1 MTSITNYDVRVN
13 DTSILIDCANS
24 IPREMFDQFEYPLF
38 SDTQLRNDFIASTSV
53 FVSHESNVI
62 ISVTAGSKLKA
73 FTLMEY
79 LQFDSE
85 IFGFNV
91 YRITKIYIGG
101 KDASENSLLLGLLL
115 SEITKQ
121 VRNKHIK
128 YLVTAINSNNSNQ
141 ATLLNFLLGNRFRFI
156 NTLISFKMTK
166 DEYKGVYLY
175 QPKTKDIF
183 VRKATYQDSEAIVN
197 LAAKSYKINRYHLDP
212 ALDRDACD
220 RLHAT
225 SVYNALMNG
234 FADMVI
240 VAEYQGNVVGYYTAK
255 KKYYPELEVV
265 FGHGLL
271 TAVDESVRGLGIYS
285 QMNNNILKW
294 YSEHTDIAEMGTYVN
309 NIPIHK
315 TFTNNGLSIIRCVH
329 QLSFKPLQ

>member
-1 MTSITNYDVRVN
+1 MTSITNYDVAVN
-13 DTSILIDCANS
+13 DANILIDCAKS
-24 IPREMFDQFEYPLF
+24 IPREMFDQFEYRIF
-38 SDTQLRNDFIASTSV
+38 SDTQLYNDFIASTRV
-53 FVSHESNVI
+53 FVSHERNAI
-62 ISVTAGSKLKA
+62 ITIASGGELKA
-73 FTLMEY
+73 FTLLEY

-101 KDASENSLLLGLLL
+101 REAKENDELLGLLL
-115 SEITKQ
+115 CEINNQ
-121 VRNKHIK
+121 VRQKQIK
-128 YLVTAINSNNSNQ
+128 YLVTAINANNSNQ
-141 ATLLNFLLGNRFRFI
+141 ATLINFLLVNRFRFI
-156 NTLISFKMTK
+156 NTLVSFKMTK
-166 DEYKGVYLY
+166 DEYKDVYLY
-175 QPKTKDIF
+175 KPKTMDIL
-183 VRKATYQDSEAIVN
+183 VRKATNHDSEAIVS

-212 ALDRDACD
+212 ALDRDSCD

-225 SVYNALMNG
+225 SVYNALVNG

-240 VAEYQGNVVGYYTAK
+240 VAELHGKVVGYYTAK
-255 KKYYPELEVV
+255 KKHCPELGVV

-285 QMNNNILKW
+285 QLNNNILKW

-329 QLSFKPLQ
+329 QLSLMTPL